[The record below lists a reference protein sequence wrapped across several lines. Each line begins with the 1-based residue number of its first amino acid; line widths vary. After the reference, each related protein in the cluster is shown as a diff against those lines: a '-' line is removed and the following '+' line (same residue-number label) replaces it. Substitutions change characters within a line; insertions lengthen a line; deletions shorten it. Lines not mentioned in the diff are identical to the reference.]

1 MNIGIVGNGFVGKA
15 TSLFGCKDE
24 YADNEDVAFMIYDI
38 DEKKRVPK
46 DVRLEDLAGCDL
58 VFICVPTPMREDG
71 SCSTDI
77 VEQVINQLKDLVPEE
92 QLKLTDHLD
101 LSPIVVRSTVPA
113 GFCRKHGV
121 SFMPE
126 FLTEANWENDFKNC
140 KQWVIGLN
148 DVNNKQI
155 KKIIRKL
162 FLIAKRNKRIEYP
175 TLNFVSTESAEL
187 SKLARN
193 SFLATKVSFFNE
205 ISELCSSLGI
215 DYESVREMTC
225 LDDRIGQSHSAVPGP
240 DGKGG
245 FGGTCFPKDTS
256 SLYSQMSDAGMESY
270 IIEAAVS
277 RNKQVDRKEQDWKDD
292 KGRAVV

>member
-1 MNIGIVGNGFVGKA
+1 M
-15 TSLFGCKDE
+15 
-24 YADNEDVAFMIYDI
+24 
-38 DEKKRVPK
+38 
-46 DVRLEDLAGCDL
+46 
-58 VFICVPTPMREDG
+58 
-71 SCSTDI
+71 
-77 VEQVINQLKDLVPEE
+77 
-92 QLKLTDHLD
+92 
-101 LSPIVVRSTVPA
+101 
-113 GFCRKHGV
+113 
-121 SFMPE
+121 
-126 FLTEANWENDFKNC
+126 
-140 KQWVIGLN
+140 
-148 DVNNKQI
+148 
-155 KKIIRKL
+155 
-162 FLIAKRNKRIEYP
+162 
-175 TLNFVSTESAEL
+175 
-187 SKLARN
+187 
-193 SFLATKVSFFNE
+193 KVSFFNE